1 MDKKGGGGGELPPI
15 KRGSDKLRRRFQEF
29 ANLKIVA
36 AKKRDDILV
45 KNETFDKID
54 ARRGSADKQTR
65 ACVVI

>member
-1 MDKKGGGGGELPPI
+1 MESYPQ
-15 KRGSDKLRRRFQEF
+15 KRGSDKLERRFQEF

-36 AKKRDDILV
+36 AKKRDDIPV
-45 KNETFDKID
+45 KSETFDKID